1 MFPALCSLLWKELP
15 PPAAIDSGVGF
26 PDFWLVQR
34 EAGNDSFRDWR
45 AVEILRGG
53 PRKLFKAFGT
63 VFGDR
68 ETRYP
73 YTSFVYHGRG
83 KEDLL
88 SEGIWVL
95 K

>member
-1 MFPALCSLLWKELP
+1 M
-15 PPAAIDSGVGF
+15 IRSGTGG
-26 PDFWLVQR
+26 Q
-34 EAGNDSFRDWR
+34 
-45 AVEILRGG
+45 LRYWGGG
-53 PRKLFKAFGT
+53 PRKLFKAFRT

-88 SEGIWVL
+88 SEGNWVL